1 MAKAKAKAPA
11 KAKEKLNTESLEALG
26 YAKGDN
32 VETFLESFGFDSD
45 KHEVKSFCKETWD
58 IKL

>member
-1 MAKAKAKAPA
+1 MAKAKAKTPA
-11 KAKEKLNTESLEALG
+11 KAKEKFNTESLEALG

-32 VETFLESFGFDSD
+32 VETFLESFGFDAD
-45 KHEVKSFCKETWD
+45 KHEVKEFCKSTWG